1 MYDTNGLT
9 LDDFYPYGEQH
20 EDTVKAN
27 ENLPI
32 APLLEPIN
40 NLIEFGLRNL
50 KATRYEVSIN
60 HWFDAVGACMVPYR
74 LYHIWEHPHRS
85 YAVKK
90 DLLDSTSQWSHT
102 SKQKTN
108 LDNKFIIPYH
118 AV

>member
-20 EDTVKAN
+20 GDTVKAN

-40 NLIEFGLRNL
+40 NLIEFGPRNL

-60 HWFDAVGACMVPYR
+60 HWFDAVGGPLGYITFEDTPTGPM
-74 LYHIWEHPHRS
+74 L
-85 YAVKK
+85 
-90 DLLDSTSQWSHT
+90 
-102 SKQKTN
+102 
-108 LDNKFIIPYH
+108 
-118 AV
+118 

>member
-1 MYDTNGLT
+1 MHDTNGLT

-60 HWFDAVGACMVPYR
+60 HWFDAVGA
-74 LYHIWEHPHRS
+74 
-85 YAVKK
+85 
-90 DLLDSTSQWSHT
+90 WSLIGYIT
-102 SKQKTN
+102 FEDTPTGPM
-108 LDNKFIIPYH
+108 L
-118 AV
+118 